1 MLPLILVLVLGVVEV
16 SYALL
21 DQHVVTK
28 LHAREAR
35 T

>member
-1 MLPLILVLVLGVVEV
+1 MPLVIVVALGVVEAG
-16 SYALL
+16 YALL

-28 LHAREAR
+28 LSAKAP